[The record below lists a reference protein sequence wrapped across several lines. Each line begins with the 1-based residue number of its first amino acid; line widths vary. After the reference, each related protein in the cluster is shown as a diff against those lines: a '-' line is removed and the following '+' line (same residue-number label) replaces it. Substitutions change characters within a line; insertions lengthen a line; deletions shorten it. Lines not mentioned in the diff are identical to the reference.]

1 LLINITPISTIKP
14 PSWCLIIPQ
23 GTITKH
29 HAVLVVVGLLAKSVR
44 LRLTTDVTIR
54 ASTMMMTSS
63 AMRIPRQ
70 FRWLGL
76 LETNCGKSKENS
88 QRVLRNIM
96 EINW

>member
-1 LLINITPISTIKP
+1 
-14 PSWCLIIPQ
+14 
-23 GTITKH
+23 
-29 HAVLVVVGLLAKSVR
+29 
-44 LRLTTDVTIR
+44 
-54 ASTMMMTSS
+54 MMMTSS